1 MKRFKK
7 YLKHLFIRY
16 VPSSQLIADKE
27 SQRLVK
33 FLTDNYTEQQQLFI
47 LTQMQSYLV
56 EYRIQQINDS
66 KKAIQDEHE
75 RLEKLEINLEHLT
88 V

>member
-47 LTQMQSYLV
+47 VTQMRFHLA
-56 EYRIQQINDS
+56 EYRKQQIVNS
-66 KKAIQDEHE
+66 KNTIQDEHD

>member
-16 VPSSQLIADKE
+16 VPSSQLLVENEA
-27 SQRLVK
+27 QRLTK
-33 FLTDNYTEQQQLFI
+33 FITDNYNENEQI
-47 LTQMQSYLV
+47 LMIGKIKENLI
-56 EYRIQQINDS
+56 EYRSNQIKNKEILIIQEESDLR
-66 KKAIQDEHE
+66 
-75 RLEKLEINLEHLT
+75 RLNKNLDRLI